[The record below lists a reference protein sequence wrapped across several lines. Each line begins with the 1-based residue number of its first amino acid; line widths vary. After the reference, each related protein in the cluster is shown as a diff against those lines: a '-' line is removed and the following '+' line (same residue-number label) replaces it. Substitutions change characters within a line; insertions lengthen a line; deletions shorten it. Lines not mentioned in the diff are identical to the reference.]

1 MKATASFLWD
11 LLYFLTG
18 EGTWRL
24 RTHERLVLEA
34 AIASL
39 PDDIQSQLRAQFN
52 QMLFVQR
59 SNRQISRPRFY
70 SIPLEGNELPHNLL
84 KVEIDVG
91 GKKESAHVEFFQ
103 GRVDSIQFKHP
114 GKFYSGKALK
124 VDGVKAGNPKVSHAA
139 AIDRSEHGSQHT

>member
-24 RTHERLVLEA
+24 RAHERLVLEA

-39 PDDIQSQLRAQFN
+39 PDIIQSRLRAQFN
-52 QMLFVQR
+52 QKLFVQR
-59 SNRQISRPRFY
+59 SHRQISRPRFY
-70 SIPLEGNELPHNLL
+70 SKPLESNELPHKIL

-103 GRVDSIQFKHP
+103 GRVDSIQFKHS
-114 GKFYSGKALK
+114 GNFYSGKALK
-124 VDGVKAGNPKVSHAA
+124 VIGVKAGNLKVSHAA
-139 AIDRSEHGSQHT
+139 AIDRCEHGSQHI